1 MNAILRKFSKSNS
14 SEPAGSLRS
23 DGMNDIS
30 WWYEWHIVWCEIPMT
45 SFIILNRPQLIHTQT
60 WTKIVRSQLRANM
73 STKKTVE
80 SSQIAR
86 KKILLAHWMFC
97 FLAPDSRLFWALFLD
112 PAGAFTVMISGNST
126 AKGPIIDNNRAAIT
140 PEFVRS
146 EMIRSQFSWW
156 DEARN
161 DYERNPNRGRISSKK
176 LPTKKTPEMCR
187 ILSNS
192 IMFIFHVE
200 FPS

>member
-1 MNAILRKFSKSNS
+1 
-14 SEPAGSLRS
+14 
-23 DGMNDIS
+23 
-30 WWYEWHIVWCEIPMT
+30 MT

-60 WTKIVRSQLRANM
+60 WTKIVQSQLRANM

-97 FLAPDSRLFWALFLD
+97 FLAPDSRLLWALFLD

-156 DEARN
+156 DETRN

-176 LPTKKTPEMCR
+176 NSPVEKQSWNECLESR
-187 ILSNS
+187 ILSDSSNS